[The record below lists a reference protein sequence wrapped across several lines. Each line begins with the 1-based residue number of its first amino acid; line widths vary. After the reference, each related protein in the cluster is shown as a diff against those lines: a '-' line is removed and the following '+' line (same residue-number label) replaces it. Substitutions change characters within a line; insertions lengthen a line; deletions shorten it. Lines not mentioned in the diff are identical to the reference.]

1 MSAEHWCEW
10 LLDDVIQN
18 SITIDEWRTHKVNLI
33 FHNKYALYSRLIL
46 SQEKYR
52 NFALLHDTKEV
63 TYLDSH
69 RVPPNLC
76 GTLVGMFIT
85 ASYEIFHECH
95 WQSSLWFVCCYS
107 ITFQSPVRCLAWC
120 LFSAWTSDYPDMSCQ
135 SQRPNSHNFLV
146 GYVVTSR
153 QSDES
158 PHTTE
163 MKLVA
168 NTNFHVSHTCK
179 AVDGHGAR

>member
-76 GTLVGMFIT
+76 GTLVGMFNYRILWDLSRMSL
-85 ASYEIFHECH
+85 AKFSVVCLLLFYYIPKS
-95 WQSSLWFVCCYS
+95 SSLPCLMSVLCMDFWLSWHVLPISASEFSQFLGRLCGYIKTVRWISAYDGDETCCEY
-107 ITFQSPVRCLAWC
+107 
-120 LFSAWTSDYPDMSCQ
+120 
-135 SQRPNSHNFLV
+135 
-146 GYVVTSR
+146 
-153 QSDES
+153 
-158 PHTTE
+158 
-163 MKLVA
+163 
-168 NTNFHVSHTCK
+168 
-179 AVDGHGAR
+179 